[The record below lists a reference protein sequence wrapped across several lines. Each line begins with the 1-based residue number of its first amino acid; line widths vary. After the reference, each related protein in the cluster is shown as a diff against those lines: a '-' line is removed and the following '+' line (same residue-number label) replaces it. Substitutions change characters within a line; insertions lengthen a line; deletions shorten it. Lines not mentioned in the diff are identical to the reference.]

1 MGDKSTQAQAKTQRS
16 LDPPKARLPRARLTM
31 DGRRLKALV
40 KAGYAWLRQQEAI
53 VNGYNVYPVPDG
65 DTGTN
70 MMHTMRS
77 AWEAIA
83 DMNESNIGL
92 VAKSVSNGALRGSR
106 GNSGI
111 ILSQLWRGFARSLD
125 HKEICDAQDLV
136 AAMREAAKTAYAGV
150 STPVEGTM
158 LTVARETAEAVESA
172 ARDTHDLRRL
182 LEVAKNASYES
193 VQRTPKLLKILKE
206 AGVIDS
212 GGYGLFIILEG
223 MWRFVNGLPVEDA
236 SRAASSVRLSS
247 EAHLQ
252 HEGGW
257 GYDVQYLIY
266 ARSGQALDVA
276 QIRADIEAMGE
287 CPLVMGDEH
296 IVKVHV
302 HVPDPGVPIS
312 YGARLG
318 SLRDVVIEDMQAQS
332 EAFTAQAA
340 PPARPAEESLP
351 AAETAIVAV
360 ASGDGLA
367 RTFKEVG
374 ARVVVEGGQ
383 TMNPSV
389 DDFLNAIAKA
399 NARSVILLP
408 NNGNVIMTAQQ
419 AAEISETPACV
430 VATRTLAQGIAAAIA
445 FNPDASAEENAAA
458 MRAAAQRVT
467 TGEITV
473 ATRDATINGVRVR
486 AGQVI
491 GLIDDQLAVADDGIP
506 ATLLALLE
514 KANARERELITL
526 FYGNGLTE
534 AEATPIAEAVRQAY
548 PSQQVEL
555 VAGGQPHYYF
565 IVSIE

>member
-1 MGDKSTQAQAKTQRS
+1 MIDDMNRTTLPQAKEIAQAGK
-16 LDPPKARLPRARLTM
+16 LDGIGLKRLVEAGTLW
-31 DGRRLKALV
+31 LKANQQLV
-40 KAGYAWLRQQEAI
+40 NSL
-53 VNGYNVYPVPDG
+53 NVFPVPDG

-70 MMHTMRS
+70 MLLTMQAAYNEILHSDERNVGKV
-77 AWEAIA
+77 AHAIA
-83 DMNESNIGL
+83 Q
-92 VAKSVSNGALRGSR
+92 GALMGAR
-106 GNSGI
+106 GNSGV
-111 ILSQLWRGFARSLD
+111 ILSQLWRGFARALD
-125 HKEICDAQDLV
+125 TFEEVDGEILIKALV
-136 AAMREAAKTAYAGV
+136 EAKNTAYKGV
-150 STPVEGTM
+150 VRPVEGTI
-158 LTVARETAEAVESA
+158 LTVAKDIATAIESFKGKPLSMEWLEKIVFEA
-172 ARDTHDLRRL
+172 DL
-182 LEVAKNASYES
+182 S
-193 VQRTPKLLKILKE
+193 VQKTPELLPILKQ
-206 AGVIDS
+206 AGVVDS
-212 GGYGLFIILEG
+212 GGKGLFIILEG

-247 EAHLQ
+247 EANLQ

-318 SLRDVVIEDMQAQS
+318 SLRDVVVEDMQAQS
-332 EAFTAQAA
+332 EAFTAHTA

-351 AAETAIVAV
+351 AAPTAIVAV

-367 RTFKEVG
+367 RAFKEVG
-374 ARVVVEGGQ
+374 VRVVVEGGQ

-408 NNGNVIMTAQQ
+408 NNGNVIMTAEQ
-419 AAEISETPACV
+419 AAEISETPACI
-430 VATRTLAQGIAAAIA
+430 VATRTVAQGIAAAIA

-458 MRAAAQRVT
+458 MREAAQRVT

-473 ATRDATINGVRVR
+473 STRDATINGVRVR

-534 AEATPIAEAVRQAY
+534 AEATPIAEAVRQTY
-548 PSQQVEL
+548 PSHQVEL

>member
-1 MGDKSTQAQAKTQRS
+1 MGDEGTKTQVGLGRP
-16 LDPPKARLPRARLTM
+16 LDSPEARPQRARLTM
-31 DGRRLKALV
+31 DGRRLKELV
-40 KAGYAWLRQQEAI
+40 KAGYDWLRQQEEV

-83 DMNESNIGL
+83 GMNESNVGL
-92 VAKSVSNGALRGSR
+92 VAKAVSNGALRGSR

-125 HKEICDAQDLV
+125 RKEICDAQDLV
-136 AAMREAAKTAYAGV
+136 AAMQEAAKTAYAGV
-150 STPVEGTM
+150 STPVEGTI
-158 LTVARETAEAVESA
+158 LTVARETAEAVEAA
-172 ARDTHDLRRL
+172 ARHTHDLRRL

-193 VQRTPKLLKILKE
+193 VQRTPNLLKILKE

-223 MWRFVNGLPVEDA
+223 MWRLVNGLPVEDT
-236 SRAASSVRLSS
+236 SRATRSVRLSS
-247 EAHLQ
+247 EADLQ

-266 ARSGQALDVA
+266 ARSGQTLDVA
-276 QIRADIEAMGE
+276 KIRADIEAMGE
-287 CPLVMGDEH
+287 CPLVMGDES

-302 HVPDPGVPIS
+302 HVPDPGVAIS

-318 SLRDVVIEDMQAQS
+318 SLRDVVVEDMQAQT
-332 EAFTAQAA
+332 EAFTAHAA
-340 PPARPAEESLP
+340 PPAGKAEESLP
-351 AAETAIVAV
+351 IVETAVIAV
-360 ASGDGLA
+360 ASGNGLA
-367 RTFKEVG
+367 RAFREIG

-389 DDFLNAIAKA
+389 EDFLNAIAKA

-408 NNGNVIMTAQQ
+408 NNGNIVMTAQQ
-419 AAEISETPACV
+419 AAEISETPAHV

-445 FNPDASAEENAAA
+445 FNPNVGAEENAAV
-458 MRAAAQRVT
+458 MQEAAQHVT

-473 ATRDATINGVRVR
+473 STRDTTINGVSVR
-486 AGQVI
+486 AGQII
-491 GLIDDQLAVADDGIP
+491 GLIDDKLAVADDGI
-506 ATLLALLE
+506 ASTLLALLE
-514 KANARERELITL
+514 KANAGARELITL

-534 AEATPIAEAVRQAY
+534 AEAAPIAEAVRQTY
-548 PSQQVEL
+548 PSHQVEL
-555 VAGGQPHYYF
+555 IAGDQPHYYF
-565 IVSIE
+565 IVGIE